1 MLLFYKVLIF
11 LLLLVSCDDTYHHCN
26 DSSCTL
32 LSGLQ
37 AAHPPG
43 GLEPFFRSDSYQY
56 SLFLPRGSDSVSF
69 IAWSSCPYTQIYID
83 GQLVPSGSP
92 SQDIYFNESRIVE
105 ILVLSYSGEEVVYS
119 VEVFELV
126 EE

>member
-1 MLLFYKVLIF
+1 MFRLFLVLIF
-11 LLLLVSCDDTYHHCN
+11 LLLFISCDDTYHHCN

-37 AAHPPG
+37 AVNPPG
-43 GLEPFFRSDSYQY
+43 DLEPSFRSDSYQY
-56 SLFLPRGSDSVSF
+56 SLFLPRGASSVNF
-69 IAWSSCPYTQIYID
+69 IAWSSCPYAQIYID

-92 SQDIYFNESRIVE
+92 SQDIFFNETMIIE
-105 ILVLSYSGEEVVYS
+105 ILVLSSSGQEVVYS

>member
-1 MLLFYKVLIF
+1 MVRLYLFII
-11 LLLLVSCDDTYHHCN
+11 LLLLFISCDDTYHHCK

-37 AAHPPG
+37 AANPPG
-43 GLEPFFRSDSYQY
+43 GLEPFFRADSYQY
-56 SLFLPRGSDSVSF
+56 SLFLPRGSDSVNF
-69 IAWSSCPYTQIYID
+69 IAWSSCPYAQIYIN
-83 GQLVPSGSP
+83 GQLVPSGAT
-92 SQDIYFNESRIVE
+92 SQDIYFNESMIVE
-105 ILVLSYSGEEVVYS
+105 ILVRSSSGQEVIYT

>member
-1 MLLFYKVLIF
+1 MVRLYLFIIF
-11 LLLLVSCDDTYHHCN
+11 LLLLFSCDDTYHHCN

-32 LSGLQ
+32 LSDLQ

-56 SLFLPRGSDSVSF
+56 SLFLSRGSDSVSF
-69 IAWSSCPYTQIYID
+69 IAWSSCPYAQIYID
-83 GQLVPSGSP
+83 GQLVSSGAT
-92 SQDIYFNESRIVE
+92 SQDIYFNESLVVE
-105 ILVLSYSGEEVVYS
+105 ILVLSYSGQEVVYS
-119 VEVFELV
+119 VQVFELV

>member
-11 LLLLVSCDDTYHHCN
+11 LLLLVSCDDTYHLCN

-32 LSGLQ
+32 LSDLQ
-37 AAHPPG
+37 VVHPPE

-69 IAWSSCPYTQIYID
+69 IAWSSCPYAQIYID
-83 GQLVPSGSP
+83 DQLVPAGAP
-92 SQDIYFNESRIVE
+92 SQNIYFNVSMIVV
-105 ILVLSYSGEEVVYS
+105 ILVLSSSGQEVVYS

>member
-1 MLLFYKVLIF
+1 MLRLSLILIF
-11 LLLLVSCDDTYHHCN
+11 LLLFISCDDTYHHCN

-37 AAHPPG
+37 AVHPPG

-56 SLFLPRGSDSVSF
+56 SLFLPRGSDSVCF
-69 IAWSSCPYTQIYID
+69 TAWSNCPYAQIYID
-83 GQLVPSGSP
+83 GQLTPSGAP
-92 SQDIYFNESRIVE
+92 SLDIYFNESVIVE
-105 ILVLSYSGEEVVYS
+105 ILVLSSSGQEVVYS

>member
-32 LSGLQ
+32 LSDLQ
-37 AAHPPG
+37 AVNPPG

-56 SLFLPRGSDSVSF
+56 SLFLPRGSDSVCF
-69 IAWSSCPYTQIYID
+69 IVWSICPYAQIYID
-83 GQLVPSGSP
+83 GQLVPSGAT
-92 SQDIYFNESRIVE
+92 SQDIYLNESRIVE
-105 ILVLSYSGEEVVYS
+105 ILVFSSSGQEVVYS

>member
-1 MLLFYKVLIF
+1 MLRLYTVLIF
-11 LLLLVSCDDTYHHCN
+11 LLLFISCDDTYHHCN

-32 LSGLQ
+32 LSDLQ

-43 GLEPFFRSDSYQY
+43 GLEPFFRADSYQY
-56 SLFLPRGSDSVSF
+56 SLFLPRGSDSISF
-69 IAWSSCPYTQIYID
+69 IAWSSCPYAQIYID
-83 GQLVPSGSP
+83 DQLVPAGAP

-105 ILVLSYSGEEVVYS
+105 ILVLSSSGQEVVYS

>member
-1 MLLFYKVLIF
+1 MFRLYIVLIF
-11 LLLLVSCDDTYHHCN
+11 LLLLVYCDDTYHHCN

-32 LSGLQ
+32 LSDLQ
-37 AAHPPG
+37 VVHPPE

-56 SLFLPRGSDSVSF
+56 SLFLPRGSDSVNF
-69 IAWSSCPYTQIYID
+69 IALSSCPYAQIYIN
-83 GQLVPSGSP
+83 GQLVPSGAT
-92 SQDIYFNESRIVE
+92 SQDIYFNESMIVE
-105 ILVLSYSGEEVVYS
+105 ILVLSYSGQEVVYT